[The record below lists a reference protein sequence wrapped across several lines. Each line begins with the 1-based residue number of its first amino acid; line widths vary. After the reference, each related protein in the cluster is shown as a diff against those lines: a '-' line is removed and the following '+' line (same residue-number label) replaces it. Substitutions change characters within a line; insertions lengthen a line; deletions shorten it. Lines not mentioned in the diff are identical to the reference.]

1 MKFSLIPKLLLSIPN
16 KNALMTKGTYGY
28 EWWYHSMIGYN
39 EKTNEPKAFFMEYFI
54 INPNKTDVKIPSYF
68 MIKAGTYTKDPHE
81 VNNLYKLDNVTIGRS
96 KMDISLKNTS
106 IYANE
111 TNLSGFVYLNTDIT
125 NHIEWNLTA
134 NKLISYD
141 LGYVTTLCKYIN
153 IAEMYWHVQGVKTE
167 YYGNI
172 IYKNENFIVRP
183 ETSCGYQD
191 KNWGTDYT
199 SKWVWLSCN
208 NFKNSYNTTLVIGGS
223 KPKIFGIELFETLI
237 IYLNHNNKSYEFNFS
252 KFWKLHNQKINIY
265 QDDKYINYD
274 IIVEDFENI
283 IKINFKCEISKM
295 VKVKYHNA
303 RGKYEHRNLLN
314 GHDAFG
320 NISIIDKKTNKIIN
334 LEGSSAACEFGEK
347 EKFNIKKIME
357 YILYPE

>member
-1 MKFSLIPKLLLSIPN
+1 MFL
-16 KNALMTKGTYGY
+16 
-28 EWWYHSMIGYN
+28 
-39 EKTNEPKAFFMEYFI
+39 
-54 INPNKTDVKIPSYF
+54 
-68 MIKAGTYTKDPHE
+68 
-81 VNNLYKLDNVTIGRS
+81 
-96 KMDISLKNTS
+96 
-106 IYANE
+106 
-111 TNLSGFVYLNTDIT
+111 
-125 NHIEWNLTA
+125 
-134 NKLISYD
+134 
-141 LGYVTTLCKYIN
+141 
-153 IAEMYWHVQGVKTE
+153 
-167 YYGNI
+167 
-172 IYKNENFIVRP
+172 
-183 ETSCGYQD
+183 
-191 KNWGTDYT
+191 
-199 SKWVWLSCN
+199 
-208 NFKNSYNTTLVIGGS
+208 
-223 KPKIFGIELFETLI
+223 IFGIELFETLI